1 MSSIIT
7 TNRNRIITAPTYTS
21 TSTMPRNS
29 ACSSSHRQAVEKKVR
44 ISESTACTGFFMVI
58 TMPADS
64 TVIAA
69 KAQKAASSKVIV
81 PSAVGRV
88 CGAAAGDLRLE
99 TIAQRQQLRL
109 GDDVFAAVLEV
120 VFVAVRLDDRID
132 RAAFLAEAAIDA
144 LEQVDVV
151 ARGAAAAVLA
161 RLGVDGDRQRRAH
174 RLAKLAGDAALFP
187 VGVAA
192 QRVQAAE
199 ARRLRELLVRVV
211 HRVLRL

>member
-29 ACSSSHRQAVEKKVR
+29 ACSSSHRKAVEKKVR

-58 TMPADS
+58 TMPAES

-88 CGAAAGDLRLE
+88 GGAAAGDLRLE
-99 TIAQRQQLRL
+99 AVAQRQQLRL
-109 GDDVFAAVLEV
+109 GDDVFAALFEV
-120 VFVAVRLDDRID
+120 VFMDVRLDDRVD
-132 RAAFLAEAAIDA
+132 RAAFLAEAAVDA

-151 ARGAAAAVLA
+151 ARRAARAVLA
-161 RLGVDGDRQRRAH
+161 RFRVDGDRQGRAH
-174 RLAKLAGDAALFP
+174 RLAQLAGYAAFLA
-187 VGVAA
+187 VRVAA
-192 QRVQAAE
+192 QRMQAAE
-199 ARRLRELLVRVV
+199 TRRLRQLLVRVV
-211 HRVLRL
+211 DRVLG